1 MLTLAAEH
9 RHEVE
14 IKKSRFIAVVFRAQN
29 IEEAFAGFARVWQA
43 KATHNCWAYRI
54 GELYRFSDDGEPGG
68 TAGRPILAAIEG
80 QGLDQVM
87 AVVIRYYGGIKL
99 GAGGLVRA
107 YGGAVLECLRQAPR
121 LEITP
126 KVVCSVA
133 VPFDLTGSVYQL
145 LERQGVTRL
154 GEEYSA
160 TGATLMLQLDEVD
173 FESFSKALRDA
184 TKARCVPM
192 VTAGKTDIS

>member
-14 IKKSRFIAVVFRAQN
+14 IKKSRFIAVVFRARSV
-29 IEEAFAGFARVWQA
+29 EEAFAGLEGVSQA

-54 GELYRFSDDGEPGG
+54 GDLYRFSDDGEPGG

-87 AVVIRYYGGIKL
+87 AVVIRYFGGIKL

-107 YGGAVLECLRQAPR
+107 YGGCVAQCLRQAPR

-126 KVVCSVA
+126 KVVCSVE
-133 VPFDLTGSVYQL
+133 VPFELTGTVYQL
-145 LERQGVTRL
+145 LERQGVSRL
-154 GEEYSA
+154 DEEYST
-160 TGATLMLQLDEVD
+160 TGSTLTLQLEEED
-173 FESFSKALRDA
+173 FESFCQALRDA
-184 TKARCVPM
+184 TRARCAPV
-192 VTAGKTDIS
+192 VLAEESES